1 MFNSKLLVCQRV
13 SHHFLESPPTSERVT
28 KSARSWYFAMYHSVV
43 LSHVFSTSE
52 TAKQSSTLP
61 RFSPKVNDVDSGQR
75 HLWSLGWQLRQGW
88 TRLFCTP
95 DLLEFGKQLSM
106 HTPNYGRFMGTI
118 YKKKGEYMGK
128 LVFFSRMVQ
137 EIFSSWFQC
146 FQLLSRKTWG
156 VAMS

>member
-1 MFNSKLLVCQRV
+1 MGKSTISTGPFSIAMLVYQRV
-13 SHHFLESPPTSERVT
+13 SHPFLESPPTSEKLT
-28 KSARSWYFAMYHSVV
+28 KSARSWYFPMYHSVL

-95 DLLEFGKQLSM
+95 DLLEFGKQLAM

-118 YKKKGEYMGK
+118 YRTKKGEYMGK
-128 LVFFSRMVQ
+128 LGWYRRYLAHESSVFNFS
-137 EIFSSWFQC
+137 
-146 FQLLSRKTWG
+146 L
-156 VAMS
+156 